1 MSRRKGEPRIATTTK
16 GYEKSMSL
24 RISGKNIE
32 ISDAY
37 RTRVEGRLGDA
48 IGKYFDGGF
57 SGRVV
62 LERDGAG
69 YRVDCALHLDSG
81 ADLHAEGR
89 DHDIYPSFEQAAER
103 IEKQLRR
110 YKRRLKDHRYYEQ
123 RNGAALE
130 SNYTVLA
137 ATPDEDEELAAD
149 YKPMVIAEETKALR
163 TMSVSG
169 AVMAMDMADTSVVV
183 FRHAG
188 HGGVNVVYRRRDG
201 NIGWIDPAQAGK
213 GDSVGS

>member
-1 MSRRKGEPRIATTTK
+1 
-16 GYEKSMSL
+16 MSL

-37 RTRVEGRLGDA
+37 RAHVEGRISDA
-48 IGKYFDGGF
+48 IGKYFAGGY

-62 LERDGAG
+62 LDRDGTG

-89 DHDIYPSFEQAAER
+89 GHEIYPTFDQAAER

-110 YKRRLKDHRYYEQ
+110 YKRKLKDHHP
-123 RNGAALE
+123 RNGGADIEA
-130 SNYTVLA
+130 NYTVLA
-137 ATPDEDEELAAD
+137 ATPEEDEELAAD
-149 YKPMVIAEETKALR
+149 YKPMVIAEETKALK

-169 AVMAMDMADTSVVV
+169 AVMAMDLAESQVVV

-188 HGGVNVVYRRRDG
+188 HGGVNIVYRRRDG

-213 GDSVGS
+213 GDSVAS

>member
-1 MSRRKGEPRIATTTK
+1 MGEPRIATTTK

-37 RTRVEGRLGDA
+37 RTRVEGRLSDA
-48 IGKYFDGGF
+48 IGKYFDGGY

-62 LERDGAG
+62 LERDGTG

-89 DHDIYPSFEQAAER
+89 GHDIYPTFDQAADR

-110 YKRRLKDHRYYEQ
+110 YKRKLKDHHYHDQ
-123 RNGAALE
+123 RNGAAAIDT
-130 SNYTVLA
+130 NYTVLA

-149 YKPMVIAEETKALR
+149 YKPMVIAEETKALKM
-163 TMSVSG
+163 MSVSG
-169 AVMAMDMADTSVVV
+169 AVMAMDLAESQVVV

>member
-1 MSRRKGEPRIATTTK
+1 
-16 GYEKSMSL
+16 MSL

-32 ISDAY
+32 VSDAY
-37 RTRVEGRLGDA
+37 RTHVEGRVSDA
-48 IGKYFDGGF
+48 IGKYFSGGF
-57 SGRVV
+57 SGRVI
-62 LERDGAG
+62 LERDGTG

-89 DHDIYPSFEQAAER
+89 GHEIYPTFEQAAER

-110 YKRRLKDHRYYEQ
+110 YKRKLKDHHP
-123 RNGAALE
+123 RNGAAELDA
-130 SNYTVLA
+130 SYTILA

-169 AVMAMDMADTSVVV
+169 AVMAMDLAESQVVV

-188 HGGVNVVYRRRDG
+188 HGGVNIVYRRRDG
-201 NIGWIDPAQAGK
+201 NIGWIDPAQGGK
-213 GDSVGS
+213 GDSVAS

>member
-1 MSRRKGEPRIATTTK
+1 MGEPRIATTTK

-37 RTRVEGRLGDA
+37 RTHVEGRLGDA
-48 IGKYFDGGF
+48 IGKYFDGGY

-62 LERDGAG
+62 LERDGTG

-89 DHDIYPSFEQAAER
+89 GHEIYPSFEQAADR

-110 YKRRLKDHRYYEQ
+110 YKRKLKDHRYYDQ
-123 RNGAALE
+123 RNGAAE
-130 SNYTVLA
+130 EAEAAYTVLA

-163 TMSVSG
+163 MMSVSG
-169 AVMAMDMADTSVVV
+169 AVMAMDLAESQVVV

>member
-1 MSRRKGEPRIATTTK
+1 
-16 GYEKSMSL
+16 MSL
-24 RISGKNIE
+24 RISGKNID

-37 RTRVEGRLGDA
+37 RTHVEGRVGDA
-48 IGKYFDGGF
+48 IGKFFVGGY

-62 LERDGAG
+62 LERDGTG

-89 DHDIYPSFEQAAER
+89 GHEIYPTFEQAADR

-110 YKRRLKDHRYYEQ
+110 YKRKLKDHHYNEQ
-123 RNGAALE
+123 RNGAAELDA
-130 SNYTVLA
+130 NYTVLA
-137 ATPDEDEELAAD
+137 ATPDEDEELAED

-163 TMSVSG
+163 MMSVSG
-169 AVMAMDMADTSVVV
+169 AVMAMDLAESQVVV

>member
-1 MSRRKGEPRIATTTK
+1 
-16 GYEKSMSL
+16 MSL

-32 ISDAY
+32 IGDAY
-37 RTRVEGRLGDA
+37 RTHVEGRVGDA
-48 IGKYFDGGF
+48 IGKYFAGGF

-62 LERDGAG
+62 LERDGTG

-89 DHDIYPSFEQAAER
+89 GHEIYPTFDQAAER

-110 YKRRLKDHRYYEQ
+110 YKRKLKDHYP
-123 RNGAALE
+123 RNGAQDMDA
-130 SNYTVLA
+130 NYTVLA
-137 ATPDEDEELAAD
+137 ATPDEDEELEAD

-169 AVMAMDMADTSVVV
+169 AVMAMDLAESQVVV

-188 HGGVNVVYRRRDG
+188 HGGVNIVYRRRDG
-201 NIGWIDPAQAGK
+201 NIGWIDPAQAGN
-213 GDSVGS
+213 GDSVNG

>member
-1 MSRRKGEPRIATTTK
+1 
-16 GYEKSMSL
+16 MSL

-37 RTRVEGRLGDA
+37 RTHVEGRVRDA
-48 IGKYFDGGF
+48 IGKYFAGGF

-62 LERDGAG
+62 LDRDGTG

-89 DHDIYPSFEQAAER
+89 GHEIYPTFDQAAER

-110 YKRRLKDHRYYEQ
+110 YNRKLKDHHP
-123 RNGAALE
+123 RNGAADIE
-130 SNYTVLA
+130 ANYTVLA

-149 YKPMVIAEETKALR
+149 YKPMVIAEETKALK

-169 AVMAMDMADTSVVV
+169 AVMAMDLAESQVVV

-188 HGGVNVVYRRRDG
+188 HGGVNIVYRRRDG

-213 GDSVGS
+213 GDSVAS

>member
-1 MSRRKGEPRIATTTK
+1 
-16 GYEKSMSL
+16 MSL

-32 ISDAY
+32 VSDAY
-37 RTRVEGRLGDA
+37 RTHVEGRVGDA
-48 IGKYFDGGF
+48 IGKYFSGGF

-62 LERDGAG
+62 LERDGTG

-89 DHDIYPSFEQAAER
+89 GHEIYPTFDQAADR

-110 YKRRLKDHRYYEQ
+110 YKRKLKDHHP
-123 RNGAALE
+123 RNGAADIDA
-130 SNYTVLA
+130 NYTVLA

-169 AVMAMDMADTSVVV
+169 AVMAMDLAESQVVV

-188 HGGVNVVYRRRDG
+188 HGGVNIVYRRRDG
-201 NIGWIDPAQAGK
+201 NIGWIDPAQGAWNRDFGALGERAETTGLGPK
-213 GDSVGS
+213 V

>member
-1 MSRRKGEPRIATTTK
+1 
-16 GYEKSMSL
+16 MSL

-37 RTRVEGRLGDA
+37 RTHVEGRVGDA
-48 IGKYFDGGF
+48 IGKYFAGGF

-62 LERDGAG
+62 LERDGTG

-89 DHDIYPSFEQAAER
+89 G
-103 IEKQLRR
+103 
-110 YKRRLKDHRYYEQ
+110 LKDHHP
-123 RNGAALE
+123 RNGAADIDA
-130 SNYTVLA
+130 NYTVLA
-137 ATPDEDEELAAD
+137 ATPDEDEELADD
-149 YKPMVIAEETKALR
+149 YNPMVIAEETKALR

-169 AVMAMDMADTSVVV
+169 AVMAMDLAQLQVVV

-188 HGGVNVVYRRRDG
+188 HGGVNIVYRRRDG